1 MQELA
6 QDLVRELFDYKDG
19 ALHWKQSLNRRIRI
33 GSRAGSLN
41 KQDGRVQVRINGSM
55 YKAHRLV
62 FLWHH
67 GYLPEYIDHIDGNP
81 ANNRIEN
88 LRECSLSQNQWNRKV
103 CKNNTS
109 GYKGV
114 WFSKQTNKWQ
124 VEVHSEG
131 RKYYGGLFADAES
144 ANKAAIELRKS
155 LHKDFAKHK

>member
-6 QDLVRELFDYKDG
+6 QDLVRELFDYADG
-19 ALHWKQSLNRRIRI
+19 KLLWKQKLNRSVVV
-33 GSRAGSLN
+33 GSKAGCVNNL
-41 KQDGRVQVRINGSM
+41 GYEVITINGSK